1 MLPACTLSG
10 ARFKPTPPVALP
22 RCSPPCLLAIWC
34 IVVCLSGPSRARPR
48 GVTAG
53 VVVGFHAE
61 HGSWET
67 LQKSI
72 NTAAKGIEL
81 WQVGSIVRAMVAADH
96 PLPQPL
102 TTSFARTPSLMRSL
116 WYARRGAE
124 EAPYDLGSL
133 ARNGSPSPAHAHG
146 AGQGG
151 GQAAGPGA
159 RAVDASSSFKIRVR
173 RESGMAARCAAAT
186 QTKHDVSTLST
197 PQAVLS
203 PAHQTVFAPA
213 AIPHQPAAAS
223 ACASP
228 LPSPSPSRVPDSM
241 VPELRIER
249 VVEEET
255 GVVDSEPGAV
265 ATAALAGQ
273 GRLEVSDGHDSITVE
288 YAGGVYLVKL
298 PPVQPVHDRI
308 SSVADKVLADHNN
321 ELFVKAA
328 IQHESLL
335 PCPVARCQ
343 GSQHALR
350 MPQASRAQDQL
361 CHALVARFPFL
372 ADDYACPLLRVDLSE
387 DDVSTLRQVYVPPL
401 QDSKGEYLIGGA
413 MSVTDRRTVGMS
425 TTGLDAM
432 LSPRQQGDLQSMAM
446 DAVHDAVEAQGVSVS
461 DGEARI
467 MAERLIE
474 YSGPHSRWRLRS
486 ARRQGQGAD
495 GDPVGIS
502 LTLDQDFDAWVV
514 DPTLPAP
521 ANVLSADRDGEFAGK
536 VRAALAALLQIPG
549 DCIQVAGLHRGSII
563 VDFNLLQPP
572 GDARTPMQ
580 LYEQL
585 KLASLVLDPDS
596 PIRADPTL
604 SSTIRV
610 HLRGAP
616 HSLPRPHDAPAD
628 AADANAARASAQAAS
643 HAAPAPL
650 PPAARPGGQDP
661 LPSGVSFDVCGLF
674 AG

>member
-1 MLPACTLSG
+1 
-10 ARFKPTPPVALP
+10 
-22 RCSPPCLLAIWC
+22 
-34 IVVCLSGPSRARPR
+34 
-48 GVTAG
+48 
-53 VVVGFHAE
+53 
-61 HGSWET
+61 
-67 LQKSI
+67 
-72 NTAAKGIEL
+72 
-81 WQVGSIVRAMVAADH
+81 
-96 PLPQPL
+96 
-102 TTSFARTPSLMRSL
+102 MRSL
-116 WYARRGAE
+116 WYARHGAQD
-124 EAPYDLGSL
+124 APYDLGSL
-133 ARNGSPSPAHAHG
+133 ARNGSPSPVHAHG
-146 AGQGG
+146 AGQAG
-151 GQAAGPGA
+151 GQAAGPGS
-159 RAVDASSSFKIRVR
+159 RAVDASSSFKIRVK
-173 RESGMAARCAAAT
+173 RESGMAARWAAAT
-186 QTKHDVSTLST
+186 QTNHDVSTLST

-213 AIPHQPAAAS
+213 AIRHQPAVAS
-223 ACASP
+223 ASSP
-228 LPSPSPSRVPDSM
+228 PPSPSRVPDSL

-249 VVEEET
+249 VVEEEA
-255 GVVDSEPGAV
+255 GMGMVESERGAA
-265 ATAALAGQ
+265 ATAALGGQ
-273 GRLEVSDGHDSITVE
+273 GQLGVSDGDDSITVE
-288 YAGGVYLVKL
+288 YAGGAYLVKL

-343 GSQHALR
+343 GAQHALR

-387 DDVSTLRQVYVPPL
+387 DDVGKLRQVYVPPL
-401 QDSKGEYLIGGA
+401 QDGKGEYLIRGA
-413 MSVTDRRTVGMS
+413 MAVRDRRTVGMS

-432 LSPRQQGDLQSMAM
+432 LSPRQQEDLQSLAM

-461 DGEARI
+461 AGEARV

-474 YSGPHSRWRLRS
+474 YSGPHSKWRLRN

-502 LTLDQDFDAWVV
+502 LTLDQDFDAWEV
-514 DPTLPAP
+514 DPQLPSP

-549 DCIQVAGLHRGSII
+549 DCIQIAGLHRGSII

-572 GDARTPMQ
+572 GEARTPMQ

-585 KLASLVLDPDS
+585 ASLLLDPDS

-604 SSTIRV
+604 SNTIRV

-616 HSLPRPHDAPAD
+616 HSVPRPHDAPAD
-628 AADANAARASAQAAS
+628 ADAARESAQAAS
-643 HAAPAPL
+643 RVAPAPP
-650 PPAARPGGQDP
+650 PPAARAKGQDA
-661 LPSGVSFDVCGLF
+661 LPSGVSFESCGLL
-674 AG
+674 AGCLG